1 MVGIYILV
9 IYDIKIERINK
20 VYKFLKTYLIWI
32 QNSVFEGEVTK
43 AQYKTMIIKLKEL
56 TDEDEDSIIIYKIP
70 KKYLNKEVLGIEK
83 NPIEFIL

>member
-1 MVGIYILV
+1 
-9 IYDIKIERINK
+9 
-20 VYKFLKTYLIWI
+20 
-32 QNSVFEGEVTK
+32 
-43 AQYKTMIIKLKEL
+43 MIIKLKEL